1 MIPELLLLPLYA
13 GSRSPEEAD
22 GWLIGEDRQA
32 TAGAGTRSPV
42 GSPYGAYQLN
52 Q

>member
-1 MIPELLLLPLYA
+1 MIPELLLCRFYT
-13 GSRSPEEAD
+13 GSRSPEVAD

-32 TAGAGTRSPV
+32 RAGAGTRSPL